1 MTFDQWWDTLSHKEQ
16 LTIGRNNARYV
27 WKSACESCSEICKT
41 EADAIDRHLD
51 MCIEALLDCAEFI
64 KKNGDV

>member
-1 MTFDQWWDTLSHKEQ
+1 MTFDLWWAGLTDKERKS
-16 LTIGRNNARYV
+16 IGLNNARFV
-27 WKSACESCSEICKT
+27 WKSACESCSNICKT

-51 MCIEALLDCAEFI
+51 MCIETLLDCAEFI